1 MSILPIATT
10 WKDLE
15 GKILN
20 EMRQSEKDKHPRHHV
35 VLLICGIRNRAN
47 RKQTNK
53 NRIKQKTRLL
63 STENKWV
70 VARWEVGEGMD

>member
-20 EMRQSEKDKHPRHHV
+20 EMRQSEKDKHHV
-35 VLLICGIRNRAN
+35 TTWSYSYVELETE
-47 RKQTNK
+47 Q
-53 NRIKQKTRLL
+53 
-63 STENKWV
+63 TENKQTKT
-70 VARWEVGEGMD
+70 ESNKKLDS